1 MDISNKKRNEIQ
13 TKARSLWKQAGSNG
27 LLAMATGTGKSKI
40 AVDEAKEKHQDRGQA
55 FKAILIVPTEKL
67 RDVNWKKEFEKWNAL
82 DTWGALDRECYASIA
97 KIKGNTYDLVILD
110 EAHYLTPANAQFFS
124 NNKVR
129 RVMAL
134 TATPPEDPIKQIL
147 LDSIAPIVYIYS
159 LNQAVKDG
167 LVAPFN
173 IIVVESPLDS
183 TNKVIKSGTKTRPFL
198 QTEEAKY
205 TYYNKQIRRLK
216 AEDAKREEER
226 YLALALGQ
234 SVSNTPDNSKKLSWL
249 YLHRMRFIY
258 NLPSKLAVAKKLMAG
273 RMKGRYLVFAGSI
286 EQAEKLCHPQVFHS
300 KSSDKYYSSFL
311 AEEIDYLGVV
321 KAVNE
326 GHNIPNMDMSLIVQL
341 NSRELDV
348 IQRIG
353 RIVRWRLGHVETI
366 YIIVATDTQDEVW
379 LQKAL
384 QGFDSKHITYI
395 NSNSI

>member
-1 MDISNKKRNEIQ
+1 MDISNEKRNEIQ
-13 TKARSLWKQAGSNG
+13 IKARSLWKQAGSNG
-27 LLAMATGTGKSKI
+27 LLAMATGSGKSKI
-40 AVDEAKEKHQDRGQA
+40 AVDEAKEEHQDRGKA
-55 FKAILIVPTEKL
+55 FKGLLIVPTEKL
-67 RDVNWKKEFEKWNAL
+67 RDVNWKAEFKKWNAL
-82 DTWGALDRECYASIA
+82 KTWDKLDRECYASIA

-110 EAHYLTPANAQFFS
+110 EAHYLTPANARFFGQ
-124 NNKVR
+124 NKVR

-183 TNKVIKSGTKTRPFL
+183 TNKVIKSGNKARPFF

-205 TYYNKQIRRLK
+205 TYLS
-216 AEDAKREEER
+216 KRISDL
-226 YLALALGQ
+226 YDNQA
-234 SVSNTPDNSKKLSWL
+234 SSNAMKFA
-249 YLHRMRFIY
+249 YFARMRFIY
-258 NLPSKLAVAKKLMAG
+258 NLPSKQLVAKKLMAG

-286 EQAEKLCHPQVFHS
+286 AQAEELCSPEVFHS
-300 KSSDKYYSSFL
+300 KSNDKYYNSFL
-311 AEEIDYLGVV
+311 AEETHRLGVV

-326 GHNIPNMDMSLIVQL
+326 GHNIPNLDMALIVQL

-353 RIVRWRLGHVETI
+353 RIVRWRFGHVATI
-366 YIIVATDTQDEVW
+366 YIVVATDTQDEVW

-395 NSNSI
+395 NSNQI

>member
-13 TKARSLWKQAGSNG
+13 IKARNLWKQAGSSG

-40 AVDEAKEKHQDRGQA
+40 AINEAEEQYKIRGKA

-67 RDVNWKKEFEKWNAL
+67 RDVNWKAEFIKW
-82 DTWGALDRECYASIA
+82 DSIRTWDKLDRECYASIA
-97 KIKGNTYDLVILD
+97 KIKGNTYDFVILD
-110 EAHYLTPANAQFFS
+110 EAHYLTPANAKFFE
-124 NNKVR
+124 NNKVKS
-129 RVMAL
+129 VMAL

-173 IIVVESPLDS
+173 IIVVESPLDN
-183 TNKVIKSGTKTRPFL
+183 TNKVIKSGTKARPFF
-198 QTEEAKY
+198 QTEQAKY
-205 TYYNKQIRRLK
+205 
-216 AEDAKREEER
+216 D
-226 YLALALGQ
+226 YL
-234 SVSNTPDNSKKLSWL
+234 SKKISSL
-249 YLHRMRFIY
+249 YYSNASADAMKFANFARMRFIY
-258 NLPSKLAVAKKLMAG
+258 NLPSKLVLAKKLMASK
-273 RMKGRYLVFAGSI
+273 MKGRYLVFGGSI
-286 EQAEKLCHPQVFHS
+286 NQVNTLCKPEVFHS
-300 KSSDKYYSSFL
+300 KSTDEYYNKFI
-311 AEEIDYLGVV
+311 AEKIYRLGVV

-326 GHNIPNMDMSLIVQL
+326 GHNIPNLDMALITQL

-353 RIVRWRLGHVETI
+353 RVVRWRPGHIATI
-366 YIIVATDTQDEVW
+366 YIIVSTGTQDEVW

-395 NSNSI
+395 NSKQV